1 MAQDKKVEQI
11 TSMEDDFA
19 QWYTDICKKAE
30 LIDYSSVKGFMIL
43 RPYGYAIWEN
53 IQRIMD
59 GEFKKTGHENVA
71 MPVLIP
77 ESLLK
82 KEGELVNGFAPE
94 VAWVTMGG
102 SEKLEERLA
111 FRPTSETMFCD
122 HWSRVLQTYR
132 QLPMLY
138 NQWCSVI
145 RWEKT
150 TRPFLRSREFWWQ
163 EGHTIH
169 ETAAEAEA
177 ETEQQLNCY
186 ADVCKNALA
195 MPVVK
200 GRKTDKEKFAGA
212 EATYTIEAMMKDRK
226 ALQSGT
232 SHYFGDKFSRAYD
245 VAFTGQDSEG
255 EGSARRFLLSGRN
268 GRVDTIRY
276 YNEKTGT
283 YYRGQIRESDLTLP
297 EAQEGLTPIGGQL
310 AFENEALAESLDPNT
325 LVLPKAP
332 VCPVYTVTNPLAA
345 WDSETRNEL
354 LESLDFN
361 LRAAAVYQ
369 ATDGLVVQEG
379 SDTLR
384 IQKSGKLTFHAAE
397 SGPARFQAL
406 SAREKDLQLQ
416 AERILNT
423 VAQPRLGEG
432 RLVCQAVETQEDG
445 SVVLNYACLLGGSQ
459 VQLWDEGWLAKFVF
473 EGTNLSSFVICL
485 RTYTKTE
492 QTSQALPVRQAAA
505 ALSAMGQAGKDLQ
518 LSYLDD
524 GSTDMLTTQWTVR
537 ERT

>member
-1 MAQDKKVEQI
+1 MREHRKRIDRLQNL
-11 TSMEDDFA
+11 
-19 QWYTDICKKAE
+19 
-30 LIDYSSVKGFMIL
+30 LIAVLVCTALVLI
-43 RPYGYAIWEN
+43 N
-53 IQRIMD
+53 
-59 GEFKKTGHENVA
+59 KTGMFRN
-71 MPVLIP
+71 L
-77 ESLLK
+77 
-82 KEGELVNGFAPE
+82 
-94 VAWVTMGG
+94 TGG
-102 SEKLEERLA
+102 SAGTPVEASFTGVQDTALSRQAPVALLIQ
-111 FRPTSETMFCD
+111 TSSGRYGVQYDQDTVD
-122 HWSRVLQTYR
+122 G
-132 QLPMLY
+132 LY
-138 NQWCSVI
+138 NNGLSTLLTTAIDHV
-145 RWEKT
+145 EGVKT
-150 TRPFLRSREFWWQ
+150 TTEEDWQDAVTQRDQWIFYDFL
-163 EGHTIH
+163 
-169 ETAAEAEA
+169 
-177 ETEQQLNCY
+177 
-186 ADVCKNALA
+186 
-195 MPVVK
+195 
-200 GRKTDKEKFAGA
+200 
-212 EATYTIEAMMKDRK
+212 
-226 ALQSGT
+226 
-232 SHYFGDKFSRAYD
+232 YD

-354 LESLDFN
+354 LEGLDFN

-406 SAREKDLQLQ
+406 SAREKDLQIQ

-432 RLVCQAVETQEDG
+432 RLICQSVEIQEDG
-445 SVVLNYACLLGGSQ
+445 SVVLN
-459 VQLWDEGWLAKFVF
+459 
-473 EGTNLSSFVICL
+473 
-485 RTYTKTE
+485 
-492 QTSQALPVRQAAA
+492 
-505 ALSAMGQAGKDLQ
+505 
-518 LSYLDD
+518 
-524 GSTDMLTTQWTVR
+524 
-537 ERT
+537 